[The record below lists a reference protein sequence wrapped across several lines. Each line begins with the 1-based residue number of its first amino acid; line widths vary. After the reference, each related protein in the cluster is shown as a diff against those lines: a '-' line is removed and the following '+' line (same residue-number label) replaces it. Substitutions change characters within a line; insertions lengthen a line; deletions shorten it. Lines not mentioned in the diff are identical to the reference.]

1 MSDMLRTFKQLNM
14 HIDTVEMVEVSG
26 GMRKLQAEKLGVSS
40 IVRDGDGRVM
50 EGVIVADD
58 EGGDGIV
65 VRWRDSVHDLPPAE
79 PEIVEYAVAQEF
91 FDALP
96 VHQFRVEG
104 GVWREVMV
112 GVNWEE
118 KEEGGGG
125 KDDQKF
131 VGVKPDMRIEERGME
146 GKGSDGEGGESPLTF
161 CLSPTATPAVKTLL
175 KTDHLGTAEGVEEG
189 AVVEIGAEGYG
200 IMEVRQAASFLIFCS
215 IYMLPNAAL
224 YDKLTPILVTPLL
237 TLLASLIAAINQ

>member
-1 MSDMLRTFKQLNM
+1 MSGPAKHLTGPSNLQSNTAPRLENSPFTPFTTLTQS
-14 HIDTVEMVEVSG
+14 TVATGVPVAPKDKKDG
-26 GMRKLQAEKLGVSS
+26 TTTKLSQV
-40 IVRDGDGRVM
+40 
-50 EGVIVADD
+50 
-58 EGGDGIV
+58 
-65 VRWRDSVHDLPPAE
+65 
-79 PEIVEYAVAQEF
+79 
-91 FDALP
+91 
-96 VHQFRVEG
+96 
-104 GVWREVMV
+104 
-112 GVNWEE
+112 
-118 KEEGGGG
+118 
-125 KDDQKF
+125 
-131 VGVKPDMRIEERGME
+131 ERGME